1 MFTASVII
9 GGFPTYKMSQVEEYL
24 ASSGEMERLSK
35 HLHDRL
41 EQSGWFD
48 QVSTLAAAE
57 LSASDNPNFESIT
70 QQVTARAMGR

>member
-1 MFTASVII
+1 MT
-9 GGFPTYKMSQVEEYL
+9 QVEEYM
-24 ASSGEMERLSK
+24 AKSGEMDRLQK
-35 HLHDRL
+35 HLHERL

-57 LSASDNPNFESIT
+57 LSAADSPNFDSIT